1 MLVVLIISIAASLL
15 LTPAVRILAWKLG
28 AVSWPDGDRRLHH
41 RPTALWGGIAVCLAL
56 FLSMGVAHRM
66 GTITGDGLT
75 LLIGAGLPVFM
86 LCLLGCLDDRYNLPA
101 KWKLFGQIISTVP
114 VVFAG
119 FCIDRLGGFGYEL
132 SLGWLGV
139 PVTIGWLVLGINAM
153 NLLDG
158 MDGLASTVGIAVS
171 LAIAAIAGSQ
181 GHADVALMAMAL
193 TGALAGF
200 IVHNRPPAR
209 IYLGD
214 CGSMVLGFVVSLLA
228 MRVALVGPTTATA
241 TVAIILL
248 LLPLLDTVLAVLR
261 RVLMGRSFMSADRS
275 HIHHR
280 LLDQG
285 FTVWQ
290 VLGLVCGF
298 CVITGTAAWQAA
310 LSDDEISPLIAV
322 GAIAVLAVNRR
333 FAGHVE
339 WVLISRLVGQTGGA
353 TSRWLASTK
362 LAAWLQTG
370 ARVPATPQGDTPISR
385 ATETQVISMETHG
398 FQFNAKPS
406 QVHTEGDITEEE
418 IREAA

>member
-1 MLVVLIISIAASLL
+1 MLVVLVIALAAGML
-15 LTPAVRILAWKLG
+15 LTPAVRVLAWKLG
-28 AVSWPDGDRRLHH
+28 AVSWPDGGRRLQH

-56 FLSMGVAHRM
+56 FLSMGAAHWM
-66 GTITGDGLT
+66 GLITEDGLT
-75 LLIGAGLPVFM
+75 LLVGAGLPVLM

-101 KWKLFGQIISTVP
+101 KWKLLGQIVATVP

-181 GHADVALMAMAL
+181 GHVDIALMAVAL

-200 IVHNRPPAR
+200 VVHNRPPAR

-214 CGSMVLGFVVSLLA
+214 CGSMLLGFVVALLA
-228 MRVALVGPTTATA
+228 MRVALVGPTSATA
-241 TVAIILL
+241 TIAVILL
-248 LLPLLDTVLAVLR
+248 LLPLLDTGLAVLR
-261 RVLMGRSFMSADRS
+261 RVLKGRSFMAADRC

-285 FTVWQ
+285 FSVEQ
-290 VLGLVCGF
+290 VLCLVGGF
-298 CVITGTAAWQAA
+298 CVLTGTAAWQAA
-310 LSDDEISPLIAV
+310 VSNDEISPIIAV
-322 GAIAVLAVNRR
+322 GAIAVLAVNRK
-333 FAGHVE
+333 FAGYVE
-339 WVLISRLVGQTGGA
+339 WALVSQLVGQAGNA
-353 TSRWLASTK
+353 ANRWLSTTR
-362 LAAWLQTG
+362 LAAWLRIGGDVAADATG
-370 ARVPATPQGDTPISR
+370 DNMTGDGVGP
-385 ATETQVISMETHG
+385 QVISMETHG
-398 FQFNAKPS
+398 LQFDGGPGQIHKAD
-406 QVHTEGDITEEE
+406 DIIEEE
-418 IREAA
+418 IRKAA